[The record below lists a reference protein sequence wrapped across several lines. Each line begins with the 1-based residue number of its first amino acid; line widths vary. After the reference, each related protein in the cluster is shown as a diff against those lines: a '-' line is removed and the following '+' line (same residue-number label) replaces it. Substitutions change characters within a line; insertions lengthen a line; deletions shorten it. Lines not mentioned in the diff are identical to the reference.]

1 MRLLA
6 VVMLSSSFLS
16 FGYFGRA
23 YELSRP
29 PKVISGVVKTNWGYR
44 RTDSEV
50 RSDSG
55 EVISFDAVG
64 LAALDGQFA
73 RISYLP
79 LSHQV
84 LSIEGRRS
92 DGVFYDTGYHDEA
105 TFLTKWMLA
114 TALLLLLGSASV
126 AAEGTEALLHS
137 TRGTI
142 GDTVHTI
149 AGDDDIPGMRWRFI
163 GDRLVSREE
172 FLEHEKKNG
181 RDGI

>member
-1 MRLLA
+1 MD
-6 VVMLSSSFLS
+6 F
-16 FGYFGRA
+16 
-23 YELSRP
+23 
-29 PKVISGVVKTNWGYR
+29 
-44 RTDSEV
+44 EV

-55 EVISFDAVG
+55 EVISFNAFG

-73 RISYLP
+73 RVTYLSF
-79 LSHQV
+79 SHQV

-92 DGVFYDTGYHDEA
+92 DGVYFDTGYHDEA

-114 TALLLLLGSASV
+114 AALLLLIGSASV
-126 AAEGTEALLHS
+126 VAEGTEALLHS

-149 AGDDDIPGMRWRFI
+149 AGDDDTPGMKWRFI